1 MIAVLL
7 VVAIACATAFALRRT
22 PPLTEPGS
30 GRRGSLARLACAV
43 SALGLLAAISVGTW
57 STAFPPAER
66 ATALHQATLPPP
78 PVPTENDEIAQGR
91 VLVQAVIMR
100 GITPLKAEEFEIH
113 MPADARRT
121 FERKGVVDGAAY
133 GISISAVALYKNN
146 ASERIECDNGGFTA
160 SLRRPRSAEECS
172 ITDLLGATSLGPSC
186 DGEAGSPWSLFHM
199 REERLR
205 MLVRT
210 ESIDPADPLRPTSL
224 AELGSAMER
233 ALDGESRYHAG
244 MSRFA
249 RHPAFIA
256 YLNTSGPACAFALAA
271 AILLAQLYRRRQ
283 AAFAGCLGLCLL
295 WCAAVDRAVVAHA
308 SAIAQ
313 DAAAPPLERMAA
325 IEVLPHTFFF
335 AHAAA
340 KAVESLTRDAAM
352 SPGLRDAALLTAL
365 ELSIAMGSGAANEPA
380 EILQDL

>member
-1 MIAVLL
+1 
-7 VVAIACATAFALRRT
+7 
-22 PPLTEPGS
+22 
-30 GRRGSLARLACAV
+30 
-43 SALGLLAAISVGTW
+43 
-57 STAFPPAER
+57 
-66 ATALHQATLPPP
+66 
-78 PVPTENDEIAQGR
+78 
-91 VLVQAVIMR
+91 
-100 GITPLKAEEFEIH
+100 
-113 MPADARRT
+113 
-121 FERKGVVDGAAY
+121 
-133 GISISAVALYKNN
+133 
-146 ASERIECDNGGFTA
+146 
-160 SLRRPRSAEECS
+160 
-172 ITDLLGATSLGPSC
+172 
-186 DGEAGSPWSLFHM
+186 
-199 REERLR
+199 